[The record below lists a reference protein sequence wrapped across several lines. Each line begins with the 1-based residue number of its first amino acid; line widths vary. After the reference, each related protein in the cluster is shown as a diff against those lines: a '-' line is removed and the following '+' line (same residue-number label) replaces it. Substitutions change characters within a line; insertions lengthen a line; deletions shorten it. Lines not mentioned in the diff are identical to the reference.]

1 MQQKLERH
9 KQKASKELEREM
21 KERAR
26 AKRQAEN
33 EARAAKQKRKA
44 ENEFAGTKMQ
54 VISDPNKLKKMTKKQ
69 LRMVKKTVVDSDGV
83 TRLVGAYQ

>member
-1 MQQKLERH
+1 
-9 KQKASKELEREM
+9 M
-21 KERAR
+21 KEHVK
-26 AKRQAEN
+26 AKRQAAN

-69 LRMVKKTVVDSDGV
+69 LRMIKKTVVDSDGV